1 MKRLKFETTNELELF
16 CLNYLVSKHDI
27 PISEIKDSFDA
38 DIVDVAEELSE
49 FLVDLGFAKVYE
61 EDFECDGDC
70 RTCQL
75 NTDDTQSPQPKQ

>member
-27 PISEIKDSFDA
+27 AISEIKDGFES

-49 FLVDLGFAKVYE
+49 FLVDLGFVTVYE
-61 EDFECDGDC
+61 QFECPEGCTGCDELKV
-70 RTCQL
+70 QA
-75 NTDDTQSPQPKQ
+75 